1 MSSTTGSSIA
11 RMLVED
17 GGTLLLDVC
26 SACQVVAGR
35 RVGPQKSTKS
45 TYMKKKEFVLF
56 VPSLWL

>member
-1 MSSTTGSSIA
+1 
-11 RMLVED
+11 MLVED